1 MEKKKTNRVRMY
13 LMLSGLSILLIGCT
27 QINENEENVSQL
39 ETEES
44 RAELSSAC
52 ENNMKSKEETDQD
65 WNNIEKM
72 DIQQEIDDYMTQ
84 FIELYSTNAME
95 DSDSSIHTEEFEAP
109 LGDGGNVATVVKYL
123 DQDNRCLR
131 YRVDLYGETMNTC
144 INYYLCDR
152 FVLISKQNNYYSSW
166 VLTSDWNDIL
176 YSEIDQWIL
185 WNDKVYIFSDN
196 SQLEEIDKEQLEVP
210 TIRELERY

>member
-13 LMLSGLSILLIGCT
+13 LMLSGLFILLTGCT

-52 ENNMKSKEETDQD
+52 ENNMKSEEETDQD
-65 WNNIEKM
+65 WNNIKKM

-109 LGDGGNVATVVKYL
+109 LGDGGNVATVVKYS
-123 DQDNRCLR
+123 DCDNRCLR
-131 YRVDLYGETMNTC
+131 YRVDLYGETMYTC
-144 INYYLCDR
+144 INYVIGL
-152 FVLISKQNNYYSSW
+152 SSL
-166 VLTSDWNDIL
+166 VSRIIIIAVG
-176 YSEIDQWIL
+176 Y
-185 WNDKVYIFSDN
+185 
-196 SQLEEIDKEQLEVP
+196 
-210 TIRELERY
+210 